1 MNPRPRIL
9 VATAKPG
16 FAVLERLFENE
27 AGVVYAF
34 TLWEAI
40 HHLDEGSFDLVLCT
54 IHFDDSRMF
63 DLVRYARAH
72 SPSLPCVC
80 TRVLDTTLKGAVLNA
95 MTIAV
100 ESLGAVFI
108 DRFALL
114 EHYGDE
120 AGNEEFRK
128 RVLAQIRTP
137 PRLGSV

>member
-1 MNPRPRIL
+1 MKARPRIL
-9 VATAKPG
+9 IATAKRG
-16 FAVLERLFENE
+16 FAVLKDMFEKDAE
-27 AGVVYAF
+27 AVYAF
-34 TLWEAI
+34 TLSDAI
-40 HHLDEGSFDLVLCT
+40 HWLDEESFDLFLCT

-63 DLVRYARAH
+63 DAVRYARSN

-80 TRVLDTTLKGAVLNA
+80 TRLLDTTLKGSVLTA

-128 RVLAQIRTP
+128 RVLAQIRAQP
-137 PRLGSV
+137 

>member
-1 MNPRPRIL
+1 MKPPLPRIL

-16 FAVLERLFENE
+16 FAVLERLFENDAE
-27 AGVVYAF
+27 AVYAF
-34 TLWEAI
+34 RLWEAI
-40 HHLDEGSFDLVLCT
+40 QHLDEGGFHLVLCT

-63 DLVRYARAH
+63 DLLRYARAH
-72 SPSLPCVC
+72 SPSTPCVC
-80 TRVLDTTLKGAVLNA
+80 TRVLDTTLKGSILNA

-114 EHYGDE
+114 EHYGED

-137 PRLGSV
+137 P

>member
-1 MNPRPRIL
+1 MKPRPRIL

-27 AGVVYAF
+27 AEAVYAF

-40 HHLDEGSFDLVLCT
+40 HYLDEGNFDLVLCT

-63 DLVRYARAH
+63 DLLRYARAN
-72 SPSLPCVC
+72 SPSIPCVC
-80 TRVLDTTLKGAVLNA
+80 TRVLDTTLKGSVLTA

-100 ESLGAVFI
+100 ESLGAIFI

-114 EHYGDE
+114 EYYGDE

-128 RVLAQIRTP
+128 RVLERIRP
-137 PRLGSV
+137 QP